1 MNSSTYQQRNCA
13 ACFQLNSQLQLGL
26 PRPHHEATFLNLSI
40 EKADQLLGWRPQWGF
55 EETISKTV
63 AWYARV
69 HTGTVSALEITQS
82 QIAEYQDS

>member
-40 EKADQLLGWRPQWGF
+40 EKADRVLGWKPKWDF
-55 EETISKTV
+55 EETIAKTV
-63 AWYARV
+63 SWYDQV
-69 HTGTVSALEITQS
+69 HQATITPLEITRS
-82 QIAEYQDS
+82 QIAEYSS